1 MAVLKIEAFSGVSGD
16 MFLGALAEL
25 TNAYDELIDL
35 PKKLNLENVE
45 VRISDMNKTG
55 IACKHVKIIDNNEY
69 KSANPLKPKSGAS
82 FSGLSGN
89 VSLTIGS
96 SSSQSHHHRHLP
108 DIYKIIDNA
117 AIPNSAKKIAKDIF
131 LIVGKAE
138 AKVHGIPLETIHFHE
153 VGAIDSILDIVGTAF
168 LLDKLKISKTYS
180 TAVRTGCGFQMTE
193 HGKLPVPCPATK
205 NILHGIPTYQG
216 EVKGEMAT
224 PTGAAILKFLN
235 PEFEI
240 PVLTELNTAH
250 GPGEKNFEHP
260 NVLRITLCE
269 DQPVPKE
276 KVTVIETNIDDAP
289 GELLGLDFQD
299 GLLEAGALDF
309 FISQGF
315 MKKGRP
321 GILLSVLCKPEK
333 HTQVES
339 YILENTSTIGVR
351 SYFTERKICDRETI
365 EFESS
370 WGIISLK
377 LVTLPSGREQVKPE
391 YEDCKKVAAALDISI
406 DMVRQK
412 VLKEYFEFQ
421 N

>member
-1 MAVLKIEAFSGVSGD
+1 MAILKIEAFSGVSGD

-25 TNAYDELIDL
+25 TNGYDELIAL
-35 PKKLNLENVE
+35 PNKLNLENVE

-69 KSANPLKPKSGAS
+69 KSANPLKPKQGSGLEA
-82 FSGLSGN
+82 LSGN
-89 VSLTIGS
+89 ISLTFGS
-96 SSSQSHHHRHLP
+96 TGHSHHHRHLP

-117 AIPNSAKKIAKDIF
+117 DIPGAAKQIAKDIF

-153 VGAIDSILDIVGTAF
+153 VGAIDSILDIVGTAY
-168 LLDKLKISKTYS
+168 LLDKLNINKTYS

-224 PTGAAILKFLN
+224 PTGAAILKYLN

-240 PVLTELNTAH
+240 PSLTELDTAH

-260 NVLRITLCE
+260 NVLRLTLC
-269 DQPVPKE
+269 KE
-276 KVTVIETNIDDAP
+276 QATQTDKVTVIETNIDDAP
-289 GELLGLDFQD
+289 GELLGSDFQN
-299 GLLEAGALDF
+299 GLLTLGALDF
-309 FISQGF
+309 FITQGF

-321 GILLSVLCKPEK
+321 GILLSVLCHPQNQTEI
-333 HTQVES
+333 EE
-339 YILENTSTIGVR
+339 YILENTPTIGVR
-351 SYFTERKICDRETI
+351 SYLTERRISERKALEFTSSMGKIN
-365 EFESS
+365 
-370 WGIISLK
+370 LK
-377 LVTLPSGREQVKPE
+377 IVTLPSGKKQVKPE
-391 YEDCKKVAAALDISI
+391 YEDCKKIALDLKISTEA
-406 DMVRQK
+406 VKQK
-412 VLKEYFEFQ
+412 VLLEYFESQ
-421 N
+421 K